1 MLQHPT
7 EVITDKVYW
16 FWEANETS
24 NNGNESNGKTKS
36 RIKDT
41 GASLK
46 KDPAAHPIHVYL
58 S

>member
-1 MLQHPT
+1 MLPHPT
-7 EVITDKVYW
+7 EVITDKGYW

-46 KDPAAHPIHVYL
+46 KDPARLTLFMYI
-58 S
+58 